1 MLNLKGIFEY
11 EKSTVLFYEDN
22 AINTSNYIII
32 SYSTILYHMIIESQL
47 VINVVL
53 ILIKMLY
60 KNSIKPYKYCIYTN
74 RYFSRFY
81 VIDKYM

>member
-1 MLNLKGIFEY
+1 MK
-11 EKSTVLFYEDN
+11 KSTNHGVRLVLLD
-22 AINTSNYIII
+22 III